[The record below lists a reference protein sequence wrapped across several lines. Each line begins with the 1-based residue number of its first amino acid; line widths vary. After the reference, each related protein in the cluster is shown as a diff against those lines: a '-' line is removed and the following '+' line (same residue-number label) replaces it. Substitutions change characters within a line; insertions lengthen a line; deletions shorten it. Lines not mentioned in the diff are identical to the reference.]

1 MSIPIPEVLRVI
13 RETEFRKNDGAV
25 GGFRRGKRSHRS
37 VCEAKTGLLGGFNV
51 RLDLQAQTQ
60 RRMVFLERNS
70 HVVLL
75 ANGIADVTG

>member
-13 RETEFRKNDGAV
+13 RKTEFRKNDGAV

-70 HVVLL
+70 HFVLL